1 MSPYYL
7 LSEFPREKTEKILNK
22 NDVLMFRT
30 GLRDILKEKIMEE
43 KDDTSV
49 ILEGPLQG
57 YLTSREMPRKSV
69 KTKQISFQESIR

>member
-30 GLRDILKEKIMEE
+30 RI
-43 KDDTSV
+43 T
-49 ILEGPLQG
+49 
-57 YLTSREMPRKSV
+57 
-69 KTKQISFQESIR
+69 